1 MKILI
6 LCLLINFNFFNIKAE
21 ERLDSIFKNKPE
33 SLNKFDFKFPEYK
46 LDFISNGI
54 KLYLVPDERQAITN
68 LRLIIGGGSSQD
80 ANLPGLAELSAN
92 MLLKGTKSFNAE
104 LLAEKID
111 FYGASIYA
119 NSSDDYITINV
130 TTLTKYL
137 NEVLDLLNQV
147 LFETKLDKLELEKLK
162 RQYKASLI
170 SEKSDPNA
178 LASKLTK
185 RALYGNNHPY
195 ANFPTEQSIDKITIK
210 DIENF
215 YKKYFVAN
223 NMSLAIFG
231 NYNDKNLNDIYNIF
245 KKFGKNDNFTLNE
258 LPNPEKLGKG
268 VYFIEREGAVQS
280 SIRIVA
286 EGLNYSDK
294 NYELLNFNS
303 NIIGSG
309 FIGRLF
315 KILREKHSY
324 TYSPSAAISARK
336 SFNYFSANA
345 DVKADVTDSALNVM
359 KEIILDLAT
368 NEITQEELDA
378 VRKFRIGSYLMSF
391 ENSDFT
397 ATLLQNGEFKGVRA
411 KNFETYTN
419 RIENYTKSDIL
430 KNANTYLNENN
441 LYIIVV
447 GPKSVKNKLE
457 SFGNI
462 FEFDKSINPL
472 DDFEP
477 VKINAK
483 ALINNYL
490 KSIGGNKI
498 FKDINTLTAKG
509 ELSVIA
515 QGQELTGNFI
525 QHSKSPNKSYS
536 MQDFNGN
543 KQEKWVSG
551 DNLWFKVSEILQEE
565 KASIFD
571 KLEIMPFYTANFL
584 DLKAEN
590 EIIGKRNG
598 EIYLKIKDEN
608 EERVYKFNE
617 NTFILNSYTSTQ
629 DTQMG
634 KVVVENIYSDY
645 KQFGKYQL
653 PTKIENKSSMFSSK
667 MILDYEINP
676 DLEDSIFEIQK

>member
-6 LCLLINFNFFNIKAE
+6 LCLLFIFNFFNIKAE

-54 KLYLVPDERQAITN
+54 KLYLIPDERQAITN

-80 ANLPGLAELSAN
+80 ANLQGLAEISAN

-104 LLAEKID
+104 ILAEKID

-119 NSSDDYITINV
+119 NSSDDYIAINV

-245 KKFGKNDNFTLNE
+245 KKFEKNDDFSLIE

-294 NYELLNFNS
+294 NYELLNFSS

-324 TYSPSAAISARK
+324 TYSPSASISARK

-345 DVKADVTDSALNVM
+345 DVKADVTDSALSVM

-378 VRKFRIGSYLMSF
+378 VRKFRIGGYLMSF

-430 KNANTYLNENN
+430 KNANSFLNENN

-447 GPKSVKNKLE
+447 GPKSVKSKLE
-457 SFGNI
+457 VFGNI
-462 FEFDKSINPL
+462 FEFDKSINSI

-477 VKINAK
+477 VKIKAK
-483 ALINNYL
+483 DLINNYL

-498 FKDINTLTAKG
+498 FKDINILTAKG

-515 QGQELTGNFI
+515 QGQELSGNFN
-525 QHSKSPNKSYS
+525 QFSKSPNKSYS
-536 MQDFNGN
+536 MQDFGGN

-551 DNLWFKVSEILQEE
+551 DKSWIKVSEITQEE
-565 KASIFD
+565 KTTIFD
-571 KLEIMPFYTANFL
+571 KLEIMPFYIANFL
-584 DLKAEN
+584 ELKAEY

-617 NTFILNSYTSTQ
+617 TTFILNSYTSTQ
-629 DTQMG
+629 DTQLG
-634 KVVVENIYSDY
+634 KIVVENIYSDY

-653 PTKIENKSSMFSSK
+653 PTKIENKSSLFSSK
-667 MILDYEINP
+667 MTLDYEINP
-676 DLEDSIFEIQK
+676 KIEDSIFEVQK